1 MEDRGGQWVRMP
13 NGTELPT
20 PGQAAQAS
28 NSTAVT
34 TEPAA
39 KLPSAVIVFR
49 DGHREEVERYMIQGD
64 VFYTGANYWTTGS
77 WTRKIQMA
85 DLDIPATLKANEDRG
100 TKFNLPSSSSEVMVR
115 F

>member
-1 MEDRGGQWVRMP
+1 MEERGGQWVRVP
-13 NGTELPT
+13 NGSELPT
-20 PGQAAQAS
+20 AGQAAQAS
-28 NSTAVT
+28 GAAPAA

-39 KLPSAVIVFR
+39 KLPSAVIVFK
-49 DGHREEVERYMIQGD
+49 DGHREEVERYMIQGN

-85 DLDIPATLKANEDRG
+85 DLDVPATIKANEDRG
-100 TKFNLPSSSSEVMVR
+100 AKFNLPTSSSEVMVR